1 MDVFVVVV
9 DHEEKV
15 FFYSEGEF
23 ADQYY
28 VEFKKV
34 EKYEF
39 YSEEFLMEFSKE
51 QQGEYGEYSIVGVTS
66 Y

>member
-1 MDVFVVVV
+1 MVVFLVVI

-28 VEFKKV
+28 DEFKKI

-39 YSEEFLMEFSKE
+39 YSKEYLMDFLKE
-51 QQGEYGEYSIVGVTS
+51 QQNEYSEYRKVEVRS